1 MRDFPKFNTLEEACR
16 ALNVIPVNKT
26 RRSGFILANV
36 GNSRSGRGDGRIK
49 FFTADSGVVFN
60 WQIGQMAAFFPD
72 WGKKNFNTEEWKA
85 RQAEIERLIKLEA
98 KNQEERNKFVAE
110 KIARKIVEAAH
121 PSENHPYLCRKRV
134 AGFPGAPGLEIDK
147 DAAQEIIN
155 GEKIPFS
162 EGEPQSLWKLE
173 GRLLLVPLTDENGA
187 LWSLQLIDSQG
198 KKAFL
203 KAGRTAGLVWRPED
217 IQLNFN
223 WRESLAICEGV
234 ATALSVRHL
243 YGVPCVAAISAGNLV
258 KASQML
264 RRICPM
270 AELWLCADRD
280 ENQTGE
286 REARAAAEGIS
297 HSRLFVCPELT
308 HSELEAFYRLTG
320 SRKATDYN
328 DYMIAHMA
336 AELAGNKSNQS
347 FKEQSND

>member
-1 MRDFPKFNTLEEACR
+1 MANFPIFSTLEDACR

-26 RRSGFILANV
+26 RRSGFIPANV
-36 GNSRSGRGDGRIK
+36 GNSRSGRGDGRIRY
-49 FFTADSGVVFN
+49 FPDGSGGSVYN
-60 WQIGQMAAFFPD
+60 WQTGGYAAFFYD
-72 WGKKNFNTEEWKA
+72 WGKKNHTPEEWKA
-85 RQAEIERLIKLEA
+85 RLKEAERQLKLEA

-110 KIARKIVEAAH
+110 KLARKIVEAAH

-134 AGFPGAPGLEIDK
+134 AGFPGAPGIEIDRE
-147 DAAQEIIN
+147 AAQEIIN
-155 GEKIPFS
+155 GAKIPFS
-162 EGEPQSLWKLE
+162 EGEPQFLGHLDS
-173 GRLLLVPLTDENGA
+173 RLLLVPLTDESGA

-203 KAGRTAGLVWRPED
+203 KAGRTAGLVWRPEG
-217 IQLNFN
+217 IQLNSHWKN
-223 WRESLAICEGV
+223 PIALCEGV

-308 HSELEAFYRLTG
+308 YSELEAFYRLTG

-328 DYMIAHMA
+328 DYMIAR
-336 AELAGNKSNQS
+336 EQTGNQS
-347 FKEQSND
+347 SGGNSND